1 MQHSERVNEN
11 CKAKNIS
18 IPLSAAKPIIPQKL
32 QKGDQGYKKVRTC
45 WVFGGLYNKNHRQ
58 AIVPAEKIHQGGNT
72 MALSNIAGWNE
83 NTAGSACGASDK
95 PAACGASE
103 KPAACGAGDKPAE
116 APAACGAADKPE
128 EKPAA
133 CGSACGAGDK

>member
-1 MQHSERVNEN
+1 MVPVET
-11 CKAKNIS
+11 
-18 IPLSAAKPIIPQKL
+18 KL
-32 QKGDQGYKKVRTC
+32 IKQEVR
-45 WVFGGLYNKNHRQ
+45 
-58 AIVPAEKIHQGGNT
+58 I

-95 PAACGASE
+95 P
-103 KPAACGAGDKPAE
+103 
-116 APAACGAADKPE
+116 E